1 MGIKIIAKNKKAGYN
16 YSLTQTYE
24 AGIQLR
30 GTEIKSIR
38 NGRCHITEAYV
49 ALDSAMEVWIYNMY
63 IAHWTH
69 GNVNNHEETRKRKLL
84 LNKKEI
90 INLSNHV
97 NIEGQT
103 IVPTKVYLKKNL
115 AKVEIAVGKGKK
127 IHDKRQDKA
136 KKDIERKLRQK
147 NYD

>member
-1 MGIKIIAKNKKAGYN
+1 MKIIAKNKKASYN
-16 YSLTQTYE
+16 YLLSQTYE

-38 NGRCHITEAYV
+38 AGQCHITEAYV
-49 ALDSAMEVWIYNMY
+49 ALDPDMEVWIYNMY
-63 IAHWTH
+63 VAHWAY
-69 GNVNNHEETRKRKLL
+69 GNVNNHEENRKRKLL

-90 INLSNHV
+90 IQIANEV
-97 NIEGQT
+97 NAGGYT

-115 AKVEIAVGKGKK
+115 AKVEIALGKGKK
-127 IHDKRQDKA
+127 LHDKRQDQA

>member
-16 YSLTQTYE
+16 YSLAQTYE

-38 NGRCHITEAYV
+38 SGQCHITEAYV
-49 ALDSAMEVWIYNMY
+49 AIDPSMEVWLYNMY
-63 IAHWTH
+63 IAHWTY
-69 GNVNNHEETRKRKLL
+69 GNVNNHEEIRKRKLL

-90 INLSNHV
+90 IDISNQV
-97 NIEGQT
+97 NAGGYA

-115 AKVEIAVGKGKK
+115 AKMEIALGKGKK
-127 IHDKRQDKA
+127 LHDKRQDKA

>member
-1 MGIKIIAKNKKAGYN
+1 MGIKIIAKNKKAGHN
-16 YSLTQTYE
+16 YFLTKTYE

-38 NGRCHITEAYV
+38 TGQCHITEAYV
-49 ALDSAMEVWIYNMY
+49 TLDPPMEVWIYNMY

-90 INLSNHV
+90 VDLANQV
-97 NIEGQT
+97 NIGGHT
-103 IVPTKVYLKKNL
+103 IIPTKIYLKKNL
-115 AKVEIAVGKGKK
+115 AKLEIALGKGKK
-127 IHDKRQDKA
+127 LHDKRQDKA

>member
-1 MGIKIIAKNKKAGYN
+1 MGIKIIAKNKKAGHN
-16 YSLTQTYE
+16 YFLGQTYE
-24 AGIQLR
+24 AGIQLK

-38 NGRCHITEAYV
+38 AGRCHITEAYM
-49 ALDSAMEVWIYNMY
+49 ALTPSMEVWIHNMY
-63 IAHWTH
+63 IAHWTY

-90 INLSNHV
+90 IQLSNQV
-97 NIEGQT
+97 NQGGHT
-103 IVPTKVYLKKNL
+103 VVPTKVYLKKNL
-115 AKVEIAVGKGKK
+115 AKLEIALAKGKK
-127 IHDKRQDKA
+127 LHDKRQDKA

>member
-16 YSLTQTYE
+16 YSLDQAYE

-38 NGRCHITEAYV
+38 TGQCHITEAYV
-49 ALDSAMEVWIYNMY
+49 AIDPTLEVWIYNMY
-63 IAHWTH
+63 IAHWPF
-69 GNVNNHEETRKRKLL
+69 GNVNNHEENRKRKLL

-90 INLSNHV
+90 IDISNKA
-97 NIEGQT
+97 NAGGYT
-103 IVPTKVYLKKNL
+103 LVPIKVYLKKNL
-115 AKVEIAVGKGKK
+115 AKLEIALGKGKK
-127 IHDKRQDKA
+127 LHDKRQDQA
-136 KKDIERKLRQK
+136 KKDVERKLRQK